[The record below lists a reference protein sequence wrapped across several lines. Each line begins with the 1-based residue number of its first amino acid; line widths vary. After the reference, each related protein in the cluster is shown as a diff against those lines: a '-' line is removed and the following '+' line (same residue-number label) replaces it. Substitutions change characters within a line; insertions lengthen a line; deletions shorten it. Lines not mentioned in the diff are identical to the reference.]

1 MGLKSGIS
9 NLLEKTKAR
18 FRSKV
23 PVPTQSPLE
32 VGLQRLNN
40 RLGLKGDDTSD
51 QEARAATA
59 INVEPTDQMV
69 RSIFYAPDMDGQAD
83 PGEVVWIWAPSD
95 GPDKPL
101 RERAL
106 LVVGRTRHT
115 ILGLLISPNPEHDG
129 EDGWMDIGAGEWDA
143 SGRQCWLRIDRVVEV
158 SELGIRR
165 QGAIFPRRRF
175 DRVANKLRNRF
186 AWG

>member
-1 MGLKSGIS
+1 MDGIRTFGRK
-9 NLLEKTKAR
+9 L
-18 FRSKV
+18 RSRLRSRL
-23 PVPTQSPLE
+23 PETPENPLE

-40 RLGLKGDDTSD
+40 RLGLQDNDDLNP
-51 QEARAATA
+51 ELRAATA
-59 INVEPTDQMV
+59 IHVEPTDQMA

-95 GPDKPL
+95 GPNKPL

-115 ILGLLISPNPEHDG
+115 ILGLLISPNPEH
-129 EDGWMDIGAGEWDA
+129 EDEPGWMDIGAGEWDA

-175 DRVANKLRNRF
+175 ERVANKLRSYY